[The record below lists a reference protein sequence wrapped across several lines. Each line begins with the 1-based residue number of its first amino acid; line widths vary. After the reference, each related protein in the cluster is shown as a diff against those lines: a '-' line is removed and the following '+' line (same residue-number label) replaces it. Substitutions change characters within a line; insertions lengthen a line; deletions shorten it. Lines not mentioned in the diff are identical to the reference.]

1 MHAQQPTEHLPP
13 SALDSP
19 PSAGPNGHNCPPTH
33 EVTNQVHSP
42 VGAAACRR
50 GASEDDE
57 RPAVVQ
63 PHNGL
68 PSDEGSDD
76 DMTQEDM
83 PTEPVPACAELPDLG
98 ETLQPVHQQPSPQ
111 QSKSLQHAQRELG
124 TRQPL
129 LGHDESAELHQHAVE
144 GASADDDDEDD
155 NEARWEQALEA
166 EMQSLTNKA
175 DEHVLGQQCSDAEVI
190 QLDVESTD
198 DLLDVL
204 ADAAADT
211 PPARCASHGA
221 SFAQSSCHECLY

>member
-13 SALDSP
+13 SALVSP
-19 PSAGPNGHNCPPTH
+19 PSAGPNGRTCPPIY
-33 EVTNQVHSP
+33 EVTNQVNSP

-50 GASEDDE
+50 GESEDDE

-63 PHNGL
+63 SHNGL

-83 PTEPVPACAELPDLG
+83 PIEPVPAFVELPDLG
-98 ETLQPVHQQPSPQ
+98 ETPPPVLQQPSSQ
-111 QSKSLQHAQRELG
+111 QSKNLKQAQSEVG
-124 TRQPL
+124 SRQPL
-129 LGHDESAELHQHAVE
+129 PGHDESAELHQHAVE
-144 GASADDDDEDD
+144 GASADADDDDNDDED
-155 NEARWEQALEA
+155 EAHWEQALEA
-166 EMQSLTNKA
+166 EMQSLSNTA
-175 DEHVLGQQCSDAEVI
+175 DEHVLGRQCSDAEVI
-190 QLDVESTD
+190 QLDVESAD

-221 SFAQSSCHECLY
+221 SFA